1 MSTLSRYIFRK
12 FMTSILSVFFLCLG
26 LIFLIDLIEMMRKA
40 IKKGGTLVDAML
52 ISALRVPS
60 FAELSLPF
68 AVLIGS
74 IGAFL
79 MLSKSSELIIARSS
93 GMSVWQFTRPAILVG
108 GLIGI
113 LASIVYNPLAANSR
127 AYSEVLQAEL
137 SNSKKTLVATRK
149 AAWLRQ
155 DGPDGQSI
163 VIAEHV
169 SNQGAVLS
177 QVTFF
182 QYDKAKLFK
191 ERIDAR
197 KASLEDGRWQLSDA
211 RVSVA
216 NEKTRHFDR
225 YLVSTYLTATQIQDS
240 IGSAENVSFWD
251 LPRFIKIAE
260 KAGLPAKQYR
270 LQYQTL
276 LSRPLWMIAMV
287 LLAATCSLQSF
298 RFGNVQK
305 KIFFGLVAGFVFF
318 IFAQMSKNMGLS
330 GHTSAI
336 LAAWGPATIACLL
349 AASVLIHQEDG

>member
-1 MSTLSRYIFRK
+1 MNTLSRYIFRK
-12 FMTSILSVFFLCLG
+12 FVTSILSVFFLCLG

-40 IKKGGTLVDAML
+40 LKKGGTLVDAMI
-52 ISALRVPS
+52 ISALRVPA

-108 GLIGI
+108 ALIGI
-113 LASIVYNPLAANSR
+113 LASTAYNPLAASSR
-127 AYSEVLQAEL
+127 AYSEVLQAQL
-137 SNSKKTLVATRK
+137 SNSKKVLVATRK

-163 VIAEHV
+163 LVAEHV
-169 SNQGAVLS
+169 SRQGAVLTN
-177 QVTFF
+177 VTFF
-182 QYDKAKLFK
+182 QYDHDNLFK
-191 ERIDAR
+191 ERIDAPHAEL
-197 KASLEDGRWQLSDA
+197 KDGRWLLKDA
-211 RVSVA
+211 RISTA
-216 NEKTRHFDR
+216 GEKSRHYGH
-225 YLVSTYLTATQIQDS
+225 YLVSTYLTSTQIQDS
-240 IGSAENVSFWD
+240 IGDAENVSFWD

-276 LSRPLWMIAMV
+276 LSRPMWMIAMV

-305 KIFFGLVAGFVFF
+305 KIFFGLIAGFVFF

-349 AASVLIHQEDG
+349 AASVLIQQEDG